1 MKHNFGGR
9 WSPGCLPWGS
19 ILGTTSPLCKNPRLL
34 KWRKIMHW
42 CRRCLKIIHS
52 FLERDNDEINK
63 DRVSGDGEE
72 ERFLR
77 SLGEEGI
84 PGFYIVRVA
93 CT

>member
-1 MKHNFGGR
+1 
-9 WSPGCLPWGS
+9 
-19 ILGTTSPLCKNPRLL
+19 
-34 KWRKIMHW
+34 MHW

-84 PGFYIVRVA
+84 PGFYVVRVA